1 MKKIIKLLIIMSLI
15 MCSGC
20 EKQNNNSKNNK
31 LSIVVTNF
39 AVYDWLRQII
49 GDNKDNIELTMLM
62 DNGVDSHNYQPTA
75 DDIIRISDCNLFV
88 YIGGQS
94 ESWVADVL
102 KNSTNKDMKVVN
114 LLNILADKAKLEEE
128 VDGMQ
133 KHDEEH
139 KEYDEHVWLSLKN
152 AELFVKNITDVLEI
166 IDPDNK
172 DNYIFNC
179 DMYLDKLSVL
189 DEEYQEVVDNAK
201 RKTVLFADRF
211 PFLYL
216 IDDYNL
222 NYYAAFNGC
231 STETDADFETI
242 SFLINK
248 IDELKLPYILTI
260 EGTQHKIAETIINN
274 TIEKNI
280 QILSMNSMQSLTT
293 EDITVGITYIS
304 IMQDNLAVLKEA
316 LN

>member
-39 AVYDWLRQII
+39 VVYDWLRQII

-128 VDGMQ
+128 VEGMQ

-172 DNYIFNC
+172 DNYILNC

>member
-1 MKKIIKLLIIMSLI
+1 MKKIIKLLIVMSFI

-20 EKQNNNSKNNK
+20 EKQNNPKNDK

-39 AVYDWLRQII
+39 AAYDWLKQII

-62 DNGVDSHNYQPTA
+62 DNGVDSHSYQPTA
-75 DDIIRISDCNLFV
+75 DDIIKISDCNLFV

-94 ESWVADVL
+94 ESWVDDVL

-114 LLNILADKAKLEEE
+114 LLNILADKAKLEEDVE
-128 VDGMQ
+128 GMQ

-152 AELFVKNITDVLEI
+152 AELFVKNITDVLVI

-172 DNYIFNC
+172 DSYILNC
-179 DMYLDKLSVL
+179 DTYIDKLSIL

-231 STETDADFETI
+231 STETNADFETI

-248 IDELKLPYILTI
+248 VDELQLPYILTI

-274 TIEKNI
+274 TIDKNI

-293 EDITVGITYIS
+293 KDITAGITYIS